1 MEQTITEKSVREAL
15 ENKISRYFGVR
26 AEDATR
32 AQIYKAVILTVR
44 DILTDKRS
52 AFRRVVKQ
60 KKAKRVYY
68 LCMEFLIGPSLK
80 NNLRNLG
87 LEAEYAA
94 AVKSLGF
101 ELSELYA
108 AEPDPGLGN
117 GGLGRLAACFMDSLT
132 TLDYPA
138 TGFSLLYEYGLFKQ
152 KIIDGNQV
160 ELPDIWM
167 PGAEGWFVARTDKT
181 FTVRFGGKISES
193 WEGGRLKITHTD
205 YDEVQ
210 AVPYDMMISGYRS
223 FAANNLRLWKAQ
235 DITNFNMKLF
245 TQGQYMQAVEQNTNA
260 EMLTKVLYPSDDH
273 MEGKILRLSQQY
285 FLVSA
290 SLQNIIADHLAQ
302 YGTLANFAEK
312 NAIHINDTH
321 PALCIPEL
329 MRIFMDIYSFSWETA
344 WDTVTKTVSYT
355 NHTVMPEALECWNED
370 LFRLRLPRI
379 YSIVCEINR
388 RFCADL
394 WNLYPGDWDR
404 ISRMSVVANAQVRM
418 ANLSVVGSHTV
429 NGVSKLH
436 SEILKNTVFHDF
448 YKVTPE
454 KFTNVTNG
462 IAHRRWLCYS
472 NPKLAGLL
480 DHTIGQNYRAEPRAL
495 AEFGK
500 YAEDKY
506 VIEAVRDIKHRN
518 KEAFAVWYAEKNGGK
533 LDTHSVF
540 DVQAKR
546 IHEYK
551 RQLLNVLKIVA
562 LYDELK
568 ENPNADIV
576 PQTFFFGGKA
586 APGYHMA
593 KDIIRLIW
601 CLGREIDADPR
612 VRERIRVVYLEDYNV
627 SMAEVLMPA
636 TDISEQ
642 ISLAGKEASGTG
654 LYEIHDQRRDDGRH
668 TRRGERRDGR
678 MRWGAKTSTFSGIRQ
693 KRSRSFGETAITL

>member
-1 MEQTITEKSVREAL
+1 MPKKPVIDKELFKRSVLYNVKTLYRKTLEEATDQQIFQAVSYAVKDMIVDNWIKTQENYEKKDPKIVYYMSMEFLMGRALGNNMINLMAYKEFSEAL
-15 ENKISRYFGVR
+15 E
-26 AEDATR
+26 E
-32 AQIYKAVILTVR
+32 
-44 DILTDKRS
+44 
-52 AFRRVVKQ
+52 
-60 KKAKRVYY
+60 
-68 LCMEFLIGPSLK
+68 
-80 NNLRNLG
+80 LG
-87 LEAEYAA
+87 LDINVIEDQ
-94 AVKSLGF
+94 
-101 ELSELYA
+101 
-108 AEPDPGLGN
+108 EPDAALGN

-454 KFTNVTNG
+454 
-462 IAHRRWLCYS
+462 
-472 NPKLAGLL
+472 
-480 DHTIGQNYRAEPRAL
+480 
-495 AEFGK
+495 
-500 YAEDKY
+500 
-506 VIEAVRDIKHRN
+506 
-518 KEAFAVWYAEKNGGK
+518 
-533 LDTHSVF
+533 
-540 DVQAKR
+540 
-546 IHEYK
+546 
-551 RQLLNVLKIVA
+551 
-562 LYDELK
+562 
-568 ENPNADIV
+568 
-576 PQTFFFGGKA
+576 
-586 APGYHMA
+586 
-593 KDIIRLIW
+593 
-601 CLGREIDADPR
+601 
-612 VRERIRVVYLEDYNV
+612 
-627 SMAEVLMPA
+627 
-636 TDISEQ
+636 
-642 ISLAGKEASGTG
+642 
-654 LYEIHDQRRDDGRH
+654 
-668 TRRGERRDGR
+668 
-678 MRWGAKTSTFSGIRQ
+678 
-693 KRSRSFGETAITL
+693 